1 MALSDSEKEIFENL
15 VGGLYDK
22 DTSTMSENV
31 DARKVIVFVIVLI
44 LGVALLIVGVITKL
58 IIVGVI
64 GFALMMY
71 PVYRAG
77 LKSFKTW

>member
-1 MALSDSEKEIFENL
+1 MALSDNEKEIFDNL
-15 VGGLYDK
+15 VGGLYDE
-22 DTSTMSENV
+22 DASALSEHL
-31 DARKVIVFVIVLI
+31 DARKVVIFVIVL
-44 LGVALLIVGVITKL
+44 LVGVALLIAGVITKL
-58 IIVGVI
+58 IVLGVV